1 MTGNLKK
8 DFGPKINNMDMEGAY
23 FLKEADI
30 KASLNMMRSMD
41 MVSIGLLMDQ
51 LIRECTKMEIDM
63 EEAF

>member
-8 DFGPKINNMDMEGAY
+8 DFGPKTNNMDMEGAY

-30 KASLNMMRSMD
+30 KANLNTTRNMD

-51 LIRECTKMEIDM
+51 LIKECTKMETDM
-63 EEAF
+63 EEVF